1 VSGIGLRE
9 RKKHRT
15 RLSLIDAAFDLFLAQ
30 GYEATTVDQIAAA
43 VDVSPRTFFRYFGSK
58 EDLALDF
65 TVEYE
70 QLITTALQARPED
83 EPPLAALAH
92 AFREFIHMMETNATE
107 DTERFLRHR
116 RVIDASP
123 VLLATSFA
131 RMAET
136 EKKLTVE
143 TARRQ
148 GTDPATDPRPRL
160 LVAFIT
166 AAIRVG
172 FECSADEAG
181 YLGSLV
187 SNVEKTLTLAEE
199 ALCPGWD
206 QLSLGSS
213 GQVATKAS
221 SPR

>member
-1 VSGIGLRE
+1 MGLRE
-9 RKKHRT
+9 RKKHQT
-15 RLSLIDAAFDLFLAQ
+15 RRALIDAAFDLFLAQ

-58 EDLALDF
+58 EDLALYF

-70 QLITTALQARPED
+70 ELITAALAARPED

-92 AFREFIHMMETNATE
+92 AFRQFIHSMETNDAE

-116 RVIDASP
+116 RVIDANP
-123 VLLATSFA
+123 ALLTTSFA
-131 RMAET
+131 RMAEI

-143 TARRQ
+143 VARRQ
-148 GTDPATDPRPRL
+148 RTDPATDPRPHL
-160 LVAFIT
+160 LVAFVT
-166 AAIRVG
+166 SAIRVG
-172 FECSADEAG
+172 FECSVDGAG

-187 SNVEKTLTLAEE
+187 GNVEAALSLTEQ
-199 ALCPGWD
+199 ALRPGWD

-221 SPR
+221 SPG

>member
-1 VSGIGLRE
+1 MGLRE
-9 RKKHRT
+9 RKKHQT
-15 RLSLIDAAFDLFLAQ
+15 RLALIDSAFELFLCQ

-70 QLITTALQARPED
+70 ELITTALAARPQD
-83 EPPLAALAH
+83 EPPFTALAH
-92 AFREFIHMMETNATE
+92 AFREFIHAMETNAAE

-116 RVIDASP
+116 RVIDANP
-123 VLLATSFA
+123 TLLTTSFA
-131 RMAET
+131 RMAEI
-136 EKKLTVE
+136 EKKLVVE
-143 TARRQ
+143 VARRQ

-166 AAIRVG
+166 SAIRVG
-172 FECSADEAG
+172 FECSVDGAA
-181 YLGSLV
+181 YLGSLIR
-187 SNVEKTLTLAEE
+187 NVESTLTLAEE
-199 ALCPGWD
+199 ALRPGWD

-221 SPR
+221 SPG

>member
-1 VSGIGLRE
+1 MGLRE

-15 RLSLIDAAFDLFLAQ
+15 RLSLIDAAFELFQAQ

-43 VDVSPRTFFRYFGSK
+43 VEVSPRTFFRYFGSK

-70 QLITTALQARPED
+70 DLITTALAARPEE
-83 EPPLAALAH
+83 EPPFAALTH
-92 AFREFIHMMETNATE
+92 AFREFIHLMETNAAE

-116 RVIDASP
+116 RVLDANP

-143 TARRQ
+143 IARRQ
-148 GTDPATDPRPRL
+148 GTDPVTDPRPRL
-160 LVAFIT
+160 LVAFVT
-166 AAIRVG
+166 SAVRVG
-172 FECSADEAG
+172 FECSAGGAG
-181 YLGSLV
+181 HLGSLV
-187 SNVEKTLTLAEE
+187 GNVENALSLTEE
-199 ALCPGWD
+199 ALRPGWD

>member
-1 VSGIGLRE
+1 MGLRE
-9 RKKHRT
+9 RKKHQT
-15 RLSLIDAAFDLFLAQ
+15 RLALMDGAFELFLAQ

-70 QLITTALQARPED
+70 ELITGALAARPED
-83 EPPLAALAH
+83 EPPLEALFH
-92 AFREFIHMMETNATE
+92 AFREFIHLMERNAEE
-107 DTERFLRHR
+107 DTERFLKHR
-116 RVIDASP
+116 QVIDANP
-123 VLLATSFA
+123 ALLTTSFA

-136 EKKLTVE
+136 EKLLTVE
-143 TARRQ
+143 MARRQ

-160 LVAFIT
+160 LVALVT
-166 AAIRVG
+166 SAIRVG
-172 FECSADEAG
+172 FECSVDGATH
-181 YLGSLV
+181 LRTLV
-187 SNVEKTLTLAEE
+187 ANVERTLTLAEQ
-199 ALCPGWD
+199 ALRPGWD

-221 SPR
+221 SPG